1 MQSNFTGFRESNI
14 KLYVEWKTKAL
25 NPIRWGTLN
34 NLFIKVGGEVRGQ
47 SLPSYPVNQF
57 LLDLELIWIYD
68 PKGISE
74 FKI

>member
-34 NLFIKVGGEVRGQ
+34 NLFIYKGRWRNERTI
-47 SLPSYPVNQF
+47 PVP
-57 LLDLELIWIYD
+57 LIL
-68 PKGISE
+68 
-74 FKI
+74 